1 MEDNTI
7 INFDKFLDNHSFSEE
22 QLKKRKE
29 NYKKFNDE
37 GFPNKKLEDWKF
49 SDLNQI
55 IKKNIKNF
63 VIEKS
68 ETNKSQD
75 TDLIKDFDHNKIYI
89 QDGKLIS
96 YDFSFEKEKSLKLN
110 IEEVVENKINTNSLL
125 NLNSALS
132 EDKISIIV
140 KEGYI
145 TNAPLVIYNNYSEK
159 KSNLIN
165 SNISINLE
173 KNSSLKIINLSNENS
188 INSFSN
194 NSQNIYL
201 SDNAILKFYSL
212 NYKNNTNMSYSFSNI
227 DLNKNSHCEYFILS
241 AGAKFLK
248 NEINCSLN
256 ENHGSIFINGI
267 INLENENHHE
277 IKTIVNH
284 NEENCKSYQLIKCVL
299 NDNSKGIYQ
308 GKIFVDSK
316 AQKTD
321 GYQLSRAL
329 LLNEDTEFNAKPEL
343 EIYADD
349 VKCSHGSTSGN
360 IDKDALFYLKARGID
375 SKEAVKMIIKGFLE
389 TVLEK
394 IKNKEIMDI
403 LLNHFNK
410 HIKYEKRSN

>member
-7 INFDKFLDNHSFSEE
+7 INFDKFLDNHSFSDE

-63 VIEKS
+63 IIEKS
-68 ETNKSQD
+68 ETNKLQD

-212 NYKNNTNMSYSFSNI
+212 NYKNNTNMNYSFSNI

-360 IDKDALFYLKARGID
+360 IDENSIFYLMSRGLTYKQ
-375 SKEAVKMIIKGFLE
+375 SKQLLINGYVAEV
-389 TVLEK
+389 VEK
-394 IKNKEIMDI
+394 ITDNDI
-403 LLNHFNK
+403 KDFVKKLLG
-410 HIKYEKRSN
+410 ISDEY

>member
-7 INFDKFLDNHSFSEE
+7 INFDKFLDNHSFSDE
-22 QLKKRKE
+22 QLEKRKK
-29 NYKKFNDE
+29 NYKKFNEE

-55 IKKNIKNF
+55 IKKNIKSF

-96 YDFSFEKEKSLKLN
+96 YDFFFEKEKSLKLN

-140 KEGYI
+140 KEGYM

-194 NSQNIYL
+194 NSQNINL

-248 NEINCSLN
+248 NEINCSLDKD
-256 ENHGSIFINGI
+256 HGSIFINGI

-360 IDKDALFYLKARGID
+360 IDENSIFYLMSRGLTYKQ
-375 SKEAVKMIIKGFLE
+375 SKQLLINGYIGEV
-389 TVLEK
+389 VEK
-394 IKNKEIMDI
+394 ITDNDI
-403 LLNHFNK
+403 KDFVKKLLG
-410 HIKYEKRSN
+410 ISDEY

>member
-7 INFDKFLDNHSFSEE
+7 INFDKFLDNHSFSDE
-22 QLKKRKE
+22 QLEKRKK

-49 SDLNQI
+49 SDLSQI

-110 IEEVVENKINTNSLL
+110 IEEVVENKIDTNSLL

-256 ENHGSIFINGI
+256 KDHGSIFINGI

-360 IDKDALFYLKARGID
+360 IDENSIFYLMSRGLTYKQ
-375 SKEAVKMIIKGFLE
+375 SKQLLINGYVAEV
-389 TVLEK
+389 VEK
-394 IKNKEIMDI
+394 ITDNDI
-403 LLNHFNK
+403 KDFVKKLLG
-410 HIKYEKRSN
+410 ISDEY

>member
-7 INFDKFLDNHSFSEE
+7 INFDKFLDNHSFSDE
-22 QLKKRKE
+22 QLEKRKK

-256 ENHGSIFINGI
+256 KDHGSIFINGI

-360 IDKDALFYLKARGID
+360 IDENSIFYLMSRGLTYKQ
-375 SKEAVKMIIKGFLE
+375 SKQLLINGYVAEV
-389 TVLEK
+389 VEK
-394 IKNKEIMDI
+394 ITDNDI
-403 LLNHFNK
+403 KDFVKKLLG
-410 HIKYEKRSN
+410 ISNEY

>member
-7 INFDKFLDNHSFSEE
+7 INFDKFLDKHSFSDE
-22 QLKKRKE
+22 QLEKRKE

-68 ETNKSQD
+68 ETNKLQD
-75 TDLIKDFDHNKIYI
+75 TDLIKEFEHNKIYI

-96 YDFSFEKEKSLKLN
+96 YDFSFEKDKSLKLN

-132 EDKISIIV
+132 EDKISIFV

-194 NSQNIYL
+194 NSQNIFL
-201 SDNAILKFYSL
+201 NDNAILKFYSL

-256 ENHGSIFINGI
+256 KDHGSIFINGI

-360 IDKDALFYLKARGID
+360 IDENSIFYLMSRGLTYKQ
-375 SKEAVKMIIKGFLE
+375 SKQLLINGYVAEV
-389 TVLEK
+389 VEK
-394 IKNKEIMDI
+394 ITDNDI
-403 LLNHFNK
+403 KDFVKKLLG
-410 HIKYEKRSN
+410 ITDEY

>member
-7 INFDKFLDNHSFSEE
+7 INFDKFLDNHSFSGE

-63 VIEKS
+63 IIEKS
-68 ETNKSQD
+68 ETNKLQD

-256 ENHGSIFINGI
+256 KDHGSIFINGI
-267 INLENENHHE
+267 INLESDNHHE
-277 IKTIVNH
+277 IKTTVNH

-360 IDKDALFYLKARGID
+360 IDENSIFYLMSRGLTYKQ
-375 SKEAVKMIIKGFLE
+375 SKQLLINGYVAEV
-389 TVLEK
+389 VEK
-394 IKNKEIMDI
+394 ITDNDI
-403 LLNHFNK
+403 KDFVKKLLG
-410 HIKYEKRSN
+410 ISDEY

>member
-7 INFDKFLDNHSFSEE
+7 INFDKFLDNHSFSDE
-22 QLKKRKE
+22 QLEKRKK

-63 VIEKS
+63 IIEKS
-68 ETNKSQD
+68 ETNKLQD

-212 NYKNNTNMSYSFSNI
+212 NYKNNTNISYSFSNI

-256 ENHGSIFINGI
+256 KDHGSIFINGI
-267 INLENENHHE
+267 IDLENDNHHE
-277 IKTIVNH
+277 IKTTVNH

-360 IDKDALFYLKARGID
+360 IDENSIFYLMSRGLTYKQ
-375 SKEAVKMIIKGFLE
+375 SKQLLINGYVAEV
-389 TVLEK
+389 VEK
-394 IKNKEIMDI
+394 ITDNDI
-403 LLNHFNK
+403 KDFVKKLLG
-410 HIKYEKRSN
+410 ISDEY

>member
-7 INFDKFLDNHSFSEE
+7 INFDKFLDNHSFSDE

-68 ETNKSQD
+68 ETNKLQD

-212 NYKNNTNMSYSFSNI
+212 NYKNNTNMNYSFSNI

-256 ENHGSIFINGI
+256 KDHGSIFINGI
-267 INLENENHHE
+267 INLESENHHE
-277 IKTIVNH
+277 IKTTVNH

-360 IDKDALFYLKARGID
+360 IDENSIFYLMSRGLTYKQ
-375 SKEAVKMIIKGFLE
+375 SKQLLINGYVAEV
-389 TVLEK
+389 VEK
-394 IKNKEIMDI
+394 ITDNDI
-403 LLNHFNK
+403 KDFVKKLLG
-410 HIKYEKRSN
+410 ISDEY

>member
-7 INFDKFLDNHSFSEE
+7 INFDKFLDNHSFSDE

-75 TDLIKDFDHNKIYI
+75 TDLINDFDHNKIYI

-256 ENHGSIFINGI
+256 KDHGSIFINGI

-360 IDKDALFYLKARGID
+360 IDENSIFYLMSRGLTYKQ
-375 SKEAVKMIIKGFLE
+375 SKQLLINGYVAEV
-389 TVLEK
+389 VEK
-394 IKNKEIMDI
+394 ITDKDI
-403 LLNHFNK
+403 KDFVKKLLG
-410 HIKYEKRSN
+410 ISDEY

>member
-7 INFDKFLDNHSFSEE
+7 INFDKFLDNHRFSDE
-22 QLKKRKE
+22 QLEKRKK

-68 ETNKSQD
+68 ETSKLQD
-75 TDLIKDFDHNKIYI
+75 NDLIKDFDHNKIYI

-194 NSQNIYL
+194 NSRNIYL

-256 ENHGSIFINGI
+256 KDHGSIFINGI

-277 IKTIVNH
+277 IKTIINH

-360 IDKDALFYLKARGID
+360 IDENSIFYLMSRGLTYKQ
-375 SKEAVKMIIKGFLE
+375 SKQLLINGYVAEV
-389 TVLEK
+389 VEK
-394 IKNKEIMDI
+394 ITDNDI
-403 LLNHFNK
+403 KDFVKKLLG
-410 HIKYEKRSN
+410 ISDEY

>member
-7 INFDKFLDNHSFSEE
+7 INFDKFLDNHSFSDE
-22 QLKKRKE
+22 QLEKRKE

-68 ETNKSQD
+68 ETNKLQD

-256 ENHGSIFINGI
+256 KDHGSIFINGI

-360 IDKDALFYLKARGID
+360 IDENSIFYLMSRGLTYKQ
-375 SKEAVKMIIKGFLE
+375 SKQLLINGYVAEV
-389 TVLEK
+389 VEK
-394 IKNKEIMDI
+394 ITDNDI
-403 LLNHFNK
+403 KDFVKKLLG
-410 HIKYEKRSN
+410 ISDEY

>member
-7 INFDKFLDNHSFSEE
+7 INFDKFLDNHSFSDE
-22 QLKKRKE
+22 QLEKRKK

-63 VIEKS
+63 IIEKS
-68 ETNKSQD
+68 ETNKLQD

-212 NYKNNTNMSYSFSNI
+212 NYKNNTNMNYSFSNI

-256 ENHGSIFINGI
+256 KDHGSIFINGI

-360 IDKDALFYLKARGID
+360 IDENSIFYLMSRGLTYKQ
-375 SKEAVKMIIKGFLE
+375 SKQLLINGYVAEV
-389 TVLEK
+389 VEK
-394 IKNKEIMDI
+394 ITDNDI
-403 LLNHFNK
+403 KDFVKKLLG
-410 HIKYEKRSN
+410 ISDEY

>member
-1 MEDNTI
+1 MQDNTI
-7 INFDKFLDNHSFSEE
+7 INFDKFLNNNSFSDE

-29 NYKKFNDE
+29 YYRKFNDE

-68 ETNKSQD
+68 ESNKSQD
-75 TDLIKDFDHNKIYI
+75 TDLIKEFNHNKIYF

-96 YDFSFEKEKSLKLN
+96 YDFSLEKEDSLKLN
-110 IEEVVENKINTNSLL
+110 IEEVVENKFNTNSLL
-125 NLNSALS
+125 NLNTALS
-132 EDKISIIV
+132 ENKINIIV

-145 TNAPLVIYNNYSEK
+145 ANAPIVVYNNYSEK

-173 KNSSLKIINLSNENS
+173 KDSSLKIINLSNENS
-188 INSFSN
+188 INSFLN
-194 NSQNIYL
+194 ISQDIYL
-201 SDNAILKFYSL
+201 NDNAILKLYSL
-212 NYKNNTNMSYSFSNI
+212 NYKNNTNINYSFSNI

-256 ENHGSIFINGI
+256 KDHGSIFINGI
-267 INLENENHHE
+267 INLESDNHHE
-277 IKTIVNH
+277 IKTTVNH

-299 NDNSKGIYQ
+299 NDNSKGVYQ

-360 IDKDALFYLKARGID
+360 IDENSIFYLMSRGLTYKQ
-375 SKEAVKMIIKGFLE
+375 SKQLLINGYVGEV
-389 TVLEK
+389 VEK
-394 IKNKEIMDI
+394 ITDNDIKNFVKKLIGIGDE
-403 LLNHFNK
+403 
-410 HIKYEKRSN
+410 Y

>member
-7 INFDKFLDNHSFSEE
+7 INFDKFLDNHSFSDE
-22 QLKKRKE
+22 QLEKRKK

-68 ETNKSQD
+68 ETNKLQV

-173 KNSSLKIINLSNENS
+173 KDSSLKIINLSNENS

-256 ENHGSIFINGI
+256 KDHGSIFINGI

-360 IDKDALFYLKARGID
+360 IDENSIFYLMSRGLTYKQ
-375 SKEAVKMIIKGFLE
+375 SKQLLINGYVAEV
-389 TVLEK
+389 VEK
-394 IKNKEIMDI
+394 ITDNDI
-403 LLNHFNK
+403 KDFVKKLLG
-410 HIKYEKRSN
+410 ISDEY

>member
-7 INFDKFLDNHSFSEE
+7 INFDKFLDNHSFSDE
-22 QLKKRKE
+22 QLEKRKK

-68 ETNKSQD
+68 ETNKLQV

-110 IEEVVENKINTNSLL
+110 IEEVVENKIYTNSLL

-212 NYKNNTNMSYSFSNI
+212 NYKNNTNINYSFSNI

-256 ENHGSIFINGI
+256 KDHGSIFINGI

-360 IDKDALFYLKARGID
+360 IDENSIFYLMSRGLTYKQ
-375 SKEAVKMIIKGFLE
+375 SKQLLINGYVAEV
-389 TVLEK
+389 VEK
-394 IKNKEIMDI
+394 ITDNDI
-403 LLNHFNK
+403 KDFVKKLLG
-410 HIKYEKRSN
+410 ISDEY

>member
-7 INFDKFLDNHSFSEE
+7 INFDKFLDNHSFSDE
-22 QLKKRKE
+22 QLEKRKK

-68 ETNKSQD
+68 ETNKLQD

-194 NSQNIYL
+194 NSQNIFL

-212 NYKNNTNMSYSFSNI
+212 NYKNNTNINYSFSNI

-248 NEINCSLN
+248 NEINCSL
-256 ENHGSIFINGI
+256 
-267 INLENENHHE
+267 
-277 IKTIVNH
+277 K
-284 NEENCKSYQLIKCVL
+284 
-299 NDNSKGIYQ
+299 
-308 GKIFVDSK
+308 
-316 AQKTD
+316 
-321 GYQLSRAL
+321 
-329 LLNEDTEFNAKPEL
+329 
-343 EIYADD
+343 
-349 VKCSHGSTSGN
+349 
-360 IDKDALFYLKARGID
+360 
-375 SKEAVKMIIKGFLE
+375 
-389 TVLEK
+389 
-394 IKNKEIMDI
+394 
-403 LLNHFNK
+403 
-410 HIKYEKRSN
+410 

>member
-22 QLKKRKE
+22 QLEKRKE

-63 VIEKS
+63 IIEKS
-68 ETNKSQD
+68 EINKLQD
-75 TDLIKDFDHNKIYI
+75 TDLIKDFDHNKVYI

-96 YDFSFEKEKSLKLN
+96 YDFSFEKENSLKLN

-125 NLNSALS
+125 NLNNALS

-165 SNISINLE
+165 SNISIDLK
-173 KNSSLKIINLSNENS
+173 KNSSLKIIKFSNENS

-194 NSQNIYL
+194 NSHNINL
-201 SDNAILKFYSL
+201 NDNAILKFYSL
-212 NYKNNTNMSYSFSNI
+212 NYKNNSNMSYSFSNI
-227 DLNKNSHCEYFILS
+227 DMNKNSHCEYFILS

-256 ENHGSIFINGI
+256 KDHGSIFINGI
-267 INLENENHHE
+267 INLDNKNHHE
-277 IKTIVNH
+277 IKTTVNH

-360 IDKDALFYLKARGID
+360 IDENSIFYLMSRGLTYKQ
-375 SKEAVKMIIKGFLE
+375 SKQLLINGYVAEV
-389 TVLEK
+389 VEK
-394 IKNKEIMDI
+394 ITDNDI
-403 LLNHFNK
+403 KDFVKKL
-410 HIKYEKRSN
+410 IGISDEY

>member
-7 INFDKFLDNHSFSEE
+7 INFDKFLDNHSFSDE
-22 QLKKRKE
+22 QLEKRKK

-63 VIEKS
+63 IIEKS
-68 ETNKSQD
+68 ETNKLQD

-194 NSQNIYL
+194 NSQNIFL

-212 NYKNNTNMSYSFSNI
+212 NYKNNTNINYSFSNI
-227 DLNKNSHCEYFILS
+227 DMNKNSHCEYFILS

-256 ENHGSIFINGI
+256 KDHGSIFINGI

-360 IDKDALFYLKARGID
+360 IDENSIFYLMSRGLTYKQ
-375 SKEAVKMIIKGFLE
+375 SKQLLINGYVAEV
-389 TVLEK
+389 VEK
-394 IKNKEIMDI
+394 ITDNDI
-403 LLNHFNK
+403 KDFVKKLLG
-410 HIKYEKRSN
+410 ISDEY

>member
-7 INFDKFLDNHSFSEE
+7 INFDKFLDKHSFSDE
-22 QLKKRKE
+22 QLEKRKK

-68 ETNKSQD
+68 ETNKLQD
-75 TDLIKDFDHNKIYI
+75 TDLIKEFEHNKIYI

-132 EDKISIIV
+132 EDKISIFV

-201 SDNAILKFYSL
+201 SDNAILKFYCL

-256 ENHGSIFINGI
+256 KDHGSIFINGI

-360 IDKDALFYLKARGID
+360 IDENSIFYLMSRGLTYKQ
-375 SKEAVKMIIKGFLE
+375 SKQLLINGYVAEV
-389 TVLEK
+389 VEK
-394 IKNKEIMDI
+394 ITDNDI
-403 LLNHFNK
+403 KDFVKKLLG
-410 HIKYEKRSN
+410 ITDEY

>member
-68 ETNKSQD
+68 ETNYSKD

-256 ENHGSIFINGI
+256 KDHGSIFINGI

-360 IDKDALFYLKARGID
+360 IDENSIFYLMSRGLTYKQ
-375 SKEAVKMIIKGFLE
+375 SKQLLINGYVAEV
-389 TVLEK
+389 VEK
-394 IKNKEIMDI
+394 ITDNDI
-403 LLNHFNK
+403 KDFVKKLLG
-410 HIKYEKRSN
+410 ISDEY

>member
-7 INFDKFLDNHSFSEE
+7 INFDKFLDNHSFSDE
-22 QLKKRKE
+22 QLKKRKK

-63 VIEKS
+63 IIEKS
-68 ETNKSQD
+68 ETNKLQD

-256 ENHGSIFINGI
+256 KDHGSIFINGI

-360 IDKDALFYLKARGID
+360 IDENSIFYLMSRGLTYKQ
-375 SKEAVKMIIKGFLE
+375 SKQLLINGYVAEV
-389 TVLEK
+389 VEK
-394 IKNKEIMDI
+394 ITDNDI
-403 LLNHFNK
+403 KDFIKKLLG
-410 HIKYEKRSN
+410 ISDEY

>member
-7 INFDKFLDNHSFSEE
+7 INFDKFLDKHSFSDE
-22 QLKKRKE
+22 QLEKRKK

-68 ETNKSQD
+68 ETNKLQD
-75 TDLIKDFDHNKIYI
+75 TDLIKEFEHNKIYI

-96 YDFSFEKEKSLKLN
+96 YDFSFEKDKSLKLN

-132 EDKISIIV
+132 EDKISIFV

-256 ENHGSIFINGI
+256 KDHGSIFINGI

-360 IDKDALFYLKARGID
+360 IDENSIFYLMSRGLTYKQ
-375 SKEAVKMIIKGFLE
+375 SKQLLINGYVAEV
-389 TVLEK
+389 VEK
-394 IKNKEIMDI
+394 ITDNDI
-403 LLNHFNK
+403 KDFVKKLLG
-410 HIKYEKRSN
+410 ITDEY

>member
-7 INFDKFLDNHSFSEE
+7 INFDKFLDNHSFSDE

-63 VIEKS
+63 IIEKS
-68 ETNKSQD
+68 EINKLQD

-89 QDGKLIS
+89 LDGKLIS
-96 YDFSFEKEKSLKLN
+96 YDFSFEKENSLKLN

-125 NLNSALS
+125 NLNNALS

-248 NEINCSLN
+248 NEIICSLN
-256 ENHGSIFINGI
+256 KDHGSIFINGI

-360 IDKDALFYLKARGID
+360 IDENSIFYLMSRGLTYKQ
-375 SKEAVKMIIKGFLE
+375 SKQLLINGYVAEV
-389 TVLEK
+389 VEK
-394 IKNKEIMDI
+394 ITDNDIKNFVKK
-403 LLNHFNK
+403 LLG
-410 HIKYEKRSN
+410 ISDGY

>member
-7 INFDKFLDNHSFSEE
+7 INFDKFLDNHSFSDE

-55 IKKNIKNF
+55 IKKNINNF

-68 ETNKSQD
+68 ETNTLQD

-132 EDKISIIV
+132 EDKISIFV

-145 TNAPLVIYNNYSEK
+145 TNVPLVIYNNYSEK

-212 NYKNNTNMSYSFSNI
+212 NYKNNTNINYSFSNI

-256 ENHGSIFINGI
+256 KDHGSIFINGI
-267 INLENENHHE
+267 INLESDNHHE
-277 IKTIVNH
+277 IKTTVNH

-360 IDKDALFYLKARGID
+360 IDENSIFYLMSRGLTYKQ
-375 SKEAVKMIIKGFLE
+375 SKQLLINGYVAEV
-389 TVLEK
+389 VEK
-394 IKNKEIMDI
+394 ITDNDI
-403 LLNHFNK
+403 KDFVKKL
-410 HIKYEKRSN
+410 IGISDEY

>member
-7 INFDKFLDNHSFSEE
+7 INFDKFLDNHSFSGE
-22 QLKKRKE
+22 QLEKRKK

-55 IKKNIKNF
+55 IKRNIKNF

-68 ETNKSQD
+68 ETNKLQD
-75 TDLIKDFDHNKIYI
+75 TDLIKEFEHNKIYI

-132 EDKISIIV
+132 EDKISIFV

-201 SDNAILKFYSL
+201 CDNAILKFYSL

-256 ENHGSIFINGI
+256 KDHGSIFINGI

-360 IDKDALFYLKARGID
+360 IDENSIFYLMSRGLTYKQ
-375 SKEAVKMIIKGFLE
+375 SKQLLINGYVAEV
-389 TVLEK
+389 VEK
-394 IKNKEIMDI
+394 ITDNDI
-403 LLNHFNK
+403 KDFVKKLLG
-410 HIKYEKRSN
+410 ISDEY

>member
-7 INFDKFLDNHSFSEE
+7 INFDKFLDNHSFSDE
-22 QLKKRKE
+22 QLEKRKK

-68 ETNKSQD
+68 EINKSQD

-145 TNAPLVIYNNYSEK
+145 TNAPLVIYNNFSEK

-212 NYKNNTNMSYSFSNI
+212 NYKNNTNISYSFSNI

-256 ENHGSIFINGI
+256 KDHGSIFINGI

-360 IDKDALFYLKARGID
+360 IDENSIFYLMSRGLTYKQ
-375 SKEAVKMIIKGFLE
+375 SKQLLINGYVAEV
-389 TVLEK
+389 VEK
-394 IKNKEIMDI
+394 ITDNDI
-403 LLNHFNK
+403 KDFVKKLLG
-410 HIKYEKRSN
+410 ISDEY

>member
-7 INFDKFLDNHSFSEE
+7 INFDKFLDNHSFSDE
-22 QLKKRKE
+22 QLEKRKK

-63 VIEKS
+63 IIEKS
-68 ETNKSQD
+68 ETNKLQD

-194 NSQNIYL
+194 NCQNIYL

-256 ENHGSIFINGI
+256 KDHGSIFINGI

-360 IDKDALFYLKARGID
+360 IDENSIFYLMSRGLTYKQ
-375 SKEAVKMIIKGFLE
+375 SKQLLINGYVAEV
-389 TVLEK
+389 VEK
-394 IKNKEIMDI
+394 ITDNDI
-403 LLNHFNK
+403 KDFVKKLLG
-410 HIKYEKRSN
+410 ISDEY

>member
-7 INFDKFLDNHSFSEE
+7 INFDKFLDNHSFSDE
-22 QLKKRKE
+22 QLEKRKK

-68 ETNKSQD
+68 EKNKSQD

-256 ENHGSIFINGI
+256 KDHGSIFINGI

-360 IDKDALFYLKARGID
+360 IDENSIFYLMSRGLTYKQ
-375 SKEAVKMIIKGFLE
+375 SKQLLINGYVAEV
-389 TVLEK
+389 VEK
-394 IKNKEIMDI
+394 ITDNNIKDFVKK
-403 LLNHFNK
+403 LLG
-410 HIKYEKRSN
+410 ISDEY

>member
-7 INFDKFLDNHSFSEE
+7 INFDKFLDNHSFSKE
-22 QLKKRKE
+22 QLEKRKE

-68 ETNKSQD
+68 ETNKLQD

-96 YDFSFEKEKSLKLN
+96 YDFSFEKENSLKLN
-110 IEEVVENKINTNSLL
+110 IEEIVENKINTNSLL

-132 EDKISIIV
+132 EDRISIIV

-173 KNSSLKIINLSNENS
+173 KDSSLKIINLSNENS

-256 ENHGSIFINGI
+256 KDHGSIFINGI

-360 IDKDALFYLKARGID
+360 IDENSIFYLMSRGLTYKQ
-375 SKEAVKMIIKGFLE
+375 SKQLLINGYVAEV
-389 TVLEK
+389 VEK
-394 IKNKEIMDI
+394 ITDNDI
-403 LLNHFNK
+403 KDFVKKLLG
-410 HIKYEKRSN
+410 ISDEY

>member
-7 INFDKFLDNHSFSEE
+7 INFDKFLDNHSFSDE

-68 ETNKSQD
+68 ETNKLQD

-360 IDKDALFYLKARGID
+360 IDENSIFYLMSRGLTYKQ
-375 SKEAVKMIIKGFLE
+375 SKQLLINGYVAEV
-389 TVLEK
+389 VEK
-394 IKNKEIMDI
+394 ITDNDVKDFVKK
-403 LLNHFNK
+403 LLG
-410 HIKYEKRSN
+410 ISDEY

>member
-7 INFDKFLDNHSFSEE
+7 INFDKFLDNHSFSDE
-22 QLKKRKE
+22 QLEKRKK

-63 VIEKS
+63 ILEKS
-68 ETNKSQD
+68 ETNKLQD

-256 ENHGSIFINGI
+256 KDHGSIFINGI

-360 IDKDALFYLKARGID
+360 IDENSIFYLMSRGLTYKQ
-375 SKEAVKMIIKGFLE
+375 SKQLLINGYVAEV
-389 TVLEK
+389 VEK
-394 IKNKEIMDI
+394 ITDNDI
-403 LLNHFNK
+403 KDFVKKLLG
-410 HIKYEKRSN
+410 ISDEY

>member
-7 INFDKFLDNHSFSEE
+7 INFDKFLDNHSFSGE

-63 VIEKS
+63 IIEKS
-68 ETNKSQD
+68 ETNKLQD

-212 NYKNNTNMSYSFSNI
+212 NYKNNTNISYSFSNI

-256 ENHGSIFINGI
+256 KDHGSIFINGI
-267 INLENENHHE
+267 INLESDNHHE
-277 IKTIVNH
+277 IKTTVNH

-360 IDKDALFYLKARGID
+360 IDENSIFYLMSRGLTYKQ
-375 SKEAVKMIIKGFLE
+375 SKQLLINGYVAEV
-389 TVLEK
+389 VEK
-394 IKNKEIMDI
+394 ITDNDI
-403 LLNHFNK
+403 KDFVKKLLG
-410 HIKYEKRSN
+410 ISDEY

>member
-7 INFDKFLDNHSFSEE
+7 INFDKFLDNHSFSDE
-22 QLKKRKE
+22 QLKKRKK

-68 ETNKSQD
+68 EKNKSQD

-256 ENHGSIFINGI
+256 KDHGSIFINGI

-360 IDKDALFYLKARGID
+360 IDENSIFYLMSRGLTYKQ
-375 SKEAVKMIIKGFLE
+375 SKQLLINGYVAEV
-389 TVLEK
+389 VEK
-394 IKNKEIMDI
+394 ITDNDI
-403 LLNHFNK
+403 KDFVKKLLGINDE
-410 HIKYEKRSN
+410 Y